1 MKALVFG
8 LGNIGVRHVRNLKA
22 LRPDCLIVGADPRLA
37 GPLQSA
43 ISNGY
48 YDSLPV
54 TYLYEDWRKAL
65 ERHPDADAA
74 IIASPTQFHMEQM
87 EAFAARS
94 IPFYVEKPLIALE
107 QMNPM
112 MIDLLDDCADLHC
125 AVDFQYRFH
134 PILREAARKIIMNE
148 YARFYACDDLLA
160 KYGPDC
166 LSYIAAHPIDT
177 ALWLF
182 GPANSIRLKTD
193 GLTVYGTI
201 EHAHGESFHDYRI
214 DAKIRISTV
223 TTEKNG
229 GRDSESWS
237 LYANDDMY
245 RDALAAWLAWATG
258 GAARDDRTATL
269 DDGLCVMEVMA
280 QTKIKEGERQP

>member
-8 LGNIGVRHVRNLKA
+8 LGSIGVRHVRNLKA

-48 YDSLPV
+48 HDSLPV
-54 TYLYEDWRKAL
+54 TYLYEDWHKAL
-65 ERHPDADAA
+65 ERHRDADAA

-87 EAFAARS
+87 EACAARS
-94 IPFYVEKPLIALE
+94 IPFYVEKPLVALE

-112 MIDLLDDCADLHC
+112 MIDLLDDCADLRC
-125 AVDFQYRFH
+125 AVGFQYRFH
-134 PILREAARKIIMNE
+134 SVYHEAAYKIVVNGC
-148 YARFYACDDLLA
+148 ARFYACDDLLA
-160 KYGPDC
+160 KYGADC
-166 LSYIAAHPIDT
+166 LSAIGAHPIDA
-177 ALWLF
+177 ALWLL
-182 GPANSIRLKTD
+182 GPVNHVRLETD
-193 GLTVYGTI
+193 GLTVRGTI
-201 EHAHGESFHDYRI
+201 DHAYGESFHDYRI

-258 GAARDDRTATL
+258 GAERDDRTATL
-269 DDGLCVMEVMA
+269 ENGLRATEVMA
-280 QTKIKEGERQP
+280 QTKIKEGEIRP

>member
-48 YDSLPV
+48 HDSLPV
-54 TYLYEDWRKAL
+54 TYLYEDWHKAL
-65 ERHPDADAA
+65 ERHRDADAA

-87 EAFAARS
+87 EACAARS
-94 IPFYVEKPLIALE
+94 IPFYVEKPLVALE

-112 MIDLLDDCADLHC
+112 MIDLLDDCADLRC
-125 AVDFQYRFH
+125 AVGFQYRFH
-134 PILREAARKIIMNE
+134 SVYHEAAYKIVVNGC
-148 YARFYACDDLLA
+148 ARFYACDDLLT

-166 LSYIAAHPIDT
+166 LSYIAAHPIDA
-177 ALWLF
+177 ALWLL
-182 GPANSIRLKTD
+182 GPAVLVHLETD
-193 GLTVYGTI
+193 GLTVRGTI

-214 DAKIRISTV
+214 DAKTRISTV
-223 TTEKNG
+223 ITQKNG
-229 GRDSESWS
+229 GRDSEGWS
-237 LYANDDMY
+237 LYVNDEMY
-245 RDALAAWLAWATG
+245 RDALSAWLAWATG
-258 GAARDDRTATL
+258 SAQRDDRMATL
-269 DDGLCVMEVMA
+269 EDGLRVMEVMA
-280 QTKIKEGERQP
+280 QTKIKEGETWQ